1 MRSTSLAL
9 RAAWLLLCLAQAS
22 SVRAQLQFKSESHGL
37 VITHGQTKV
46 VEYIHSDPQILRP
59 HLTRAHSPSG
69 YMLTRANPP
78 VAGVDAV
85 DHPTMH
91 PGIWLAW
98 GDINGQDFWRNKARI
113 EHVRYLAEPTLDGD
127 RLTFSTENR
136 LLASDG
142 APLGQ
147 LVNHLLV
154 AVRPLGTVIVWQ
166 ATLKA
171 GDAALKLGDQEEMG
185 FGVRLAT
192 PLIEKNGGLLSSS
205 AGLKTASKTWGQPAD
220 WCDYAGTVD
229 GRVYGITTFASP
241 KNFRQSWWHNRDY
254 GLSVANPFAKAAMK
268 QGASDPVTIE
278 PNQTASFTF
287 GVILHDAADYNPA
300 AAYRDALTLTR

>member
-127 RLTFSTENR
+127 RLSFSTENR

-185 FGVRLAT
+185 FGVRLPRRSSKRTVACSLAARGSRPPARHGANQPIGAT
-192 PLIEKNGGLLSSS
+192 TPGQSMV
-205 AGLKTASKTWGQPAD
+205 AFTASRPLPPQK
-220 WCDYAGTVD
+220 
-229 GRVYGITTFASP
+229 TFA
-241 KNFRQSWWHNRDY
+241 RV
-254 GLSVANPFAKAAMK
+254 G
-268 QGASDPVTIE
+268 GTIAITVSAWLIRL
-278 PNQTASFTF
+278 PR
-287 GVILHDAADYNPA
+287 P
-300 AAYRDALTLTR
+300 R